1 MLAEGARL
9 RFGHHRR
16 AGDCLT
22 DNTS

>member
-1 MLAEGARL
+1 MLAKGARL

-22 DNTS
+22 DITS